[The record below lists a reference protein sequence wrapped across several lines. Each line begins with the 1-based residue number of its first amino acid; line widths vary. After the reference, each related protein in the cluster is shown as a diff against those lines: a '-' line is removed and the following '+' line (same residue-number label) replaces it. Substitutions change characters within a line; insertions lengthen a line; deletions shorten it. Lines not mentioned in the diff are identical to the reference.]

1 MADEIKKSVYQ
12 IVGSDICVEADDGKK
27 VYDVICEFIKQKQP
41 FVLSFLNVN
50 MLTSAFLNTAI
61 GLLYKDFSEEEIK
74 KYLSVADIDSTDAV
88 LLKRVVD
95 TAKIFYSDPD
105 RIRNSLKEVL
115 EESKWEWGILLRAYQ
130 A

>member
-1 MADEIKKSVYQ
+1 MAGEIKKSVYQ

-130 A
+130 V

>member
-1 MADEIKKSVYQ
+1 MAGEIKKSVYQ

>member
-105 RIRNSLKEVL
+105 RIRNSLKEIL

-130 A
+130 V